1 VFAPKPYDGYR
12 DLFLRHPQPM
22 WVYEVASLRFLDV
35 NDAACAVY
43 GYSRADF
50 LEMTTAEIRPA
61 QDRRLFF
68 EFVHAQDGDSP
79 RTPTL
84 WRHKKADG
92 TIFYVDV
99 VSQSI
104 DFHGT
109 PAHIVIAT
117 DATARLAVSRALSE
131 SRAALAE
138 AQELAHLGSFDTD
151 YERDEVRWSAELF
164 RILGV
169 DPARE
174 RPRKLYEFDHPEDRE
189 AVMAEIA
196 RARAT
201 RTPYTS
207 EHRIV
212 RRDGTVRVV
221 FERGR
226 YFYRDGDD
234 GDEPTRGIGAVLDI
248 TDRKRAE
255 ERLREMAE
263 YDSLT
268 GLPNRALLN
277 ERLEAAIDRA
287 RTSGT
292 ISAIFFIDLDRFKTI
307 NDTIAH
313 AAGDRLLREL
323 AARLSARKDPRVT
336 IGRPGGDE
344 FIVIVEGLHDRTDGM
359 HVAHEMLATIAEPFA
374 YEDTHIVATAS
385 IGVAFFPIDG
395 MTQDELL
402 RSADT
407 AMYAAKA
414 SGGNA
419 VEAHTA
425 QLLAK
430 TMAEV
435 ELERALRGA
444 LERGAIEVH
453 YQPII
458 DARTGE
464 VAALEAL
471 ARWSENGKAISPLD
485 FIPLAEETGLI
496 VRLGSYVLEEACR
509 YAATFVHSEFPR
521 VTMCVNISAR
531 QFREADFAGRVAR
544 TLAASGL
551 EPWHLQ
557 LEITEGAYIDADS
570 GERNVRDLAELGVQL
585 SIDDFGTGYSSLGY
599 LKRLPVDTL
608 KLDRSFITGIVADEA
623 DKAIVRAIIAV
634 ATILKLR
641 VVAEGVETAEQ
652 AALLL
657 EMGCSH
663 LQGFYFS
670 RPEPAGVI
678 DSYLRKLS

>member
-1 VFAPKPYDGYR
+1 LLA
-12 DLFLRHPQPM
+12 QP
-22 WVYEVASLRFLDV
+22 
-35 NDAACAVY
+35 
-43 GYSRADF
+43 
-50 LEMTTAEIRPA
+50 
-61 QDRRLFF
+61 
-68 EFVHAQDGDSP
+68 
-79 RTPTL
+79 
-84 WRHKKADG
+84 
-92 TIFYVDV
+92 
-99 VSQSI
+99 
-104 DFHGT
+104 
-109 PAHIVIAT
+109 
-117 DATARLAVSRALSE
+117 
-131 SRAALAE
+131 LAE
-138 AQELAHLGSFDTD
+138 
-151 YERDEVRWSAELF
+151 
-164 RILGV
+164 V
-169 DPARE
+169 D
-174 RPRKLYEFDHPEDRE
+174 
-189 AVMAEIA
+189 
-196 RARAT
+196 
-201 RTPYTS
+201 
-207 EHRIV
+207 
-212 RRDGTVRVV
+212 
-221 FERGR
+221 
-226 YFYRDGDD
+226 
-234 GDEPTRGIGAVLDI
+234 
-248 TDRKRAE
+248 
-255 ERLREMAE
+255 
-263 YDSLT
+263 
-268 GLPNRALLN
+268 
-277 ERLEAAIDRA
+277 
-287 RTSGT
+287 
-292 ISAIFFIDLDRFKTI
+292 
-307 NDTIAH
+307 
-313 AAGDRLLREL
+313 
-323 AARLSARKDPRVT
+323 
-336 IGRPGGDE
+336 
-344 FIVIVEGLHDRTDGM
+344 
-359 HVAHEMLATIAEPFA
+359 
-374 YEDTHIVATAS
+374 
-385 IGVAFFPIDG
+385 
-395 MTQDELL
+395 
-402 RSADT
+402 
-407 AMYAAKA
+407 
-414 SGGNA
+414 
-419 VEAHTA
+419 
-425 QLLAK
+425 
-430 TMAEV
+430 
-435 ELERALRGA
+435 LERALRGA

-670 RPEPAGVI
+670 RPEPSGVI

>member
-1 VFAPKPYDGYR
+1 VLAPKPYDGYR

-22 WVYEVASLRFLDV
+22 WVYELASLRFLDV
-35 NDAACAVY
+35 NEAACDVY
-43 GYSRADF
+43 GYTREQF
-50 LEMTTAEIRPA
+50 LDMSTSEIRPA
-61 QDRRLFF
+61 ADRRLHF
-68 EFVHAQDGDSP
+68 EFVHAIDSSGP
-79 RTPTL
+79 ATPTL

-92 TIFYVDV
+92 TIFYADTT
-99 VSQSI
+99 SQSI

-109 PAHIVIAT
+109 PARIVIAT

-138 AQELAHLGSFDTD
+138 AQELAHLGSFDVD
-151 YERDEVRWSAELF
+151 YERNETRWSAELF

-174 RPRKLYEFDHPEDRE
+174 RPSKLYEFDHPEDR
-189 AVMAEIA
+189 AMVVAEID

-201 RTPYTS
+201 RSKYTT

-212 RRDGTVRVV
+212 RRDGTERVV
-221 FERGR
+221 FERGQF
-226 YFYRDGDD
+226 FYH
-234 GDEPTRGIGAVLDI
+234 DESPQPSRVIGAVLDI

-255 ERLREMAE
+255 ERLRDMAE
-263 YDSLT
+263 HDWLT
-268 GLPNRALLN
+268 GLPNRALLTQ
-277 ERLEAAIDRA
+277 RLNAAIA
-287 RTSGT
+287 
-292 ISAIFFIDLDRFKTI
+292 SANEQKTTAAVFFIDLDRFKAI

-323 AARLSARKDPRVT
+323 ASRLTARIDPRVT

-344 FIVIVEGLHDRTDGM
+344 FIVIAESLADAAEGMRIANEL
-359 HVAHEMLATIAEPFA
+359 LATIAEPLP

-395 MTQDELL
+395 VTPDALL

-407 AMYAAKA
+407 AMYVAKA
-414 SGGNA
+414 TGGNA
-419 VEAHTA
+419 VEAHSSA
-425 QLLAK
+425 LHEKALAE
-430 TMAEV
+430 A

-444 LERGAIEVH
+444 LDRNAIVVH

-458 DARTGE
+458 DAKTGE

-471 ARWSENGKAISPLD
+471 ARWSENGKAISPVD

-509 YAATFVHSEFPR
+509 YAASIVATYPR
-521 VTMCVNISAR
+521 ITMCVNVSAR
-531 QFREADFAGRVAR
+531 QFREADFAGRVSR
-544 TLAASGL
+544 TLAANGL
-551 EPWHLQ
+551 EPWQLQ
-557 LEITEGAYIDADS
+557 LEITEGAYIS
-570 GERNVRDLAELGVQL
+570 GEEGERHVRELADLGVQL

-608 KLDRSFITGIVADEA
+608 KLDRSFITGIVSDEA
-623 DKAIVRAIIAV
+623 DQAIVRAIIAV
-634 ATILKLR
+634 AEILKLR
-641 VVAEGVETAEQ
+641 VVAEGVETSEQ
-652 AALLL
+652 ASLLL
-657 EMGCSH
+657 KLGCSY

-670 RPEPAGVI
+670 RPQPQDLI
-678 DSYLRKLS
+678 DTYLRKPA

>member
-1 VFAPKPYDGYR
+1 
-12 DLFLRHPQPM
+12 M
-22 WVYEVASLRFLDV
+22 WVYELASLRFLDV
-35 NDAACAVY
+35 NEAACAVY
-43 GYSRADF
+43 GYTRDQFMDMS
-50 LEMTTAEIRPA
+50 TSEIRPA
-61 QDRRLFF
+61 ADRRLHF
-68 EFVHAQDGDSP
+68 EFVHAIDSSGP
-79 RTPTL
+79 STPTL

-92 TIFYVDV
+92 SIFYADV
-99 VSQSI
+99 TSQSI

-109 PAHIVIAT
+109 PARIVIAT

-138 AQELAHLGSFDTD
+138 AQELAHLGSFDVD

-174 RPRKLYEFDHPEDRE
+174 RPGKLYEFDHPADR
-189 AVMAEIA
+189 APVVAEID

-201 RTPYTS
+201 RSKYTT

-212 RRDGTVRVV
+212 RRDGTERVV
-221 FERGR
+221 FERGQF
-226 YFYRDGDD
+226 FYHDD
-234 GDEPTRGIGAVLDI
+234 SSEPSRVIGAVLDI

-255 ERLREMAE
+255 ERLRDMAE
-263 YDSLT
+263 HDWLT
-268 GLPNRALLN
+268 GLPNRALLTR
-277 ERLEAAIDRA
+277 RLNAAIA
-287 RTSGT
+287 
-292 ISAIFFIDLDRFKTI
+292 SANEQKTTAAVFFIDLDRFKAI

-323 AARLSARKDPRVT
+323 AARLTARIDPRVT

-344 FIVIVEGLHDRTDGM
+344 FIVIAESLANAAEGMRI
-359 HVAHEMLATIAEPFA
+359 AHELLAAIAEPLPS
-374 YEDTHIVATAS
+374 EDTHIVATAS

-395 MTQDELL
+395 VTPDALL

-414 SGGNA
+414 TGGNA
-419 VEAHTA
+419 VEAHSATLHEKA
-425 QLLAK
+425 LAE
-430 TMAEV
+430 A

-444 LERGAIEVH
+444 LDRDAIAVH

-458 DARTGE
+458 DAKTGE

-471 ARWSENGKAISPLD
+471 ARWNENGKAVSPVD

-509 YAATFVHSEFPR
+509 YAATIVATHPH
-521 VTMCVNISAR
+521 VTMCVNVSAR
-531 QFREADFAGRVAR
+531 QFREADFTGRVIR

-551 EPWHLQ
+551 EPWQLQ
-557 LEITEGAYIDADS
+557 LEITEGAYIS
-570 GERNVRDLAELGVQL
+570 GEEGERHVRELADLGVQL

-608 KLDRSFITGIVADEA
+608 KLDRSFVTGIVSDEA
-623 DKAIVRAIIAV
+623 DQAIVRAIIAV
-634 ATILKLR
+634 AEILKLR

-657 EMGCSH
+657 KLGCSY

-670 RPEPAGVI
+670 RPEAPDAI
-678 DSYLRKLS
+678 DRYLRKPG

>member
-1 VFAPKPYDGYR
+1 
-12 DLFLRHPQPM
+12 M
-22 WVYEVASLRFLDV
+22 WVFEIASLRFLDV
-35 NDAACAVY
+35 NEAACAVY
-43 GYSRADF
+43 GYTRDQF
-50 LEMTTAEIRPA
+50 LEMSANEIRPA
-61 QDRRLFF
+61 QDRRLHF
-68 EFVHAQDGDSP
+68 EFVHAVDSDRP
-79 RTPTL
+79 ATPTL

-92 TIFYVDV
+92 SVFYVDV
-99 VSQSI
+99 TSQSI

-109 PAHIVIAT
+109 PARIVIAT

-138 AQELAHLGSFDTD
+138 AQELAHLGSFDID

-174 RPRKLYEFDHPEDRE
+174 RPRKLYEFDHPADR
-189 AVMAEIA
+189 AIVVAEID
-196 RARAT
+196 RARKS
-201 RTPYTS
+201 RTHFTV

-212 RRDGTVRVV
+212 RRDGTERVV
-221 FERGR
+221 FERGQF
-226 YFYRDGDD
+226 FYRDDATQ
-234 GDEPTRGIGAVLDI
+234 PSRGIGAILDI

-255 ERLREMAE
+255 ERLRDMAE
-263 YDSLT
+263 HDWLT
-268 GLPNRALLN
+268 GLPNRALLT
-277 ERLEAAIDRA
+277 ERLNAAIARA
-287 RTSGT
+287 HEESTT
-292 ISAIFFIDLDRFKTI
+292 AAVFFVDLDRFKTI

-323 AARLSARKDPRVT
+323 AARLTTRMDPRVT

-344 FIVIVEGLHDRTDGM
+344 FIVIVESLTDASEGM
-359 HVAHEMLATIAEPFA
+359 RLAHQMLATISEPLP

-385 IGVAFFPIDG
+385 IGVAFFPLDG
-395 MTQDELL
+395 QTPDALL

-414 SGGNA
+414 TGGNA
-419 VEAHTA
+419 VEAHSMA
-425 QLLAK
+425 LHAKALAE
-430 TMAEV
+430 A

-444 LERGAIEVH
+444 LDRNAIEVH

-471 ARWSENGKAISPLD
+471 ARWTENGKAISPVD

-496 VRLGSYVLEEACR
+496 VRLGSYVLDEACR
-509 YAATFVHSEFPR
+509 YAAKIVADYPTI
-521 VTMCVNISAR
+521 TMCVNVSAR

-544 TLAASGL
+544 ALAASGL
-551 EPWHLQ
+551 EPYMLQ
-557 LEITEGAYIDADS
+557 LEITEGAYISAEE
-570 GERNVRDLAELGVQL
+570 GERQVRELAHLGVQL

-608 KLDRSFITGIVADEA
+608 KLDRSFVTAIVSDEA
-623 DKAIVRAIIAV
+623 DQAIVRAIIAV
-634 ATILKLR
+634 AENLKLR

-657 EMGCSH
+657 KLGCTY

-670 RPEPAGVI
+670 RPQPPEVI
-678 DSYLRKLS
+678 DTYLRKPS